1 MTPKQTYSLIKLN
14 EEAGEIVQ
22 AKSKL
27 DLWGSDSYNPNDPT
41 QRLNIEL
48 LEDECG
54 DMLAAI
60 EYAAECRL
68 LDPLSLAIRKEAK
81 LNKLRREGGNRS

>member
-1 MTPKQTYSLIKLN
+1 MTPKQDYALIKLN

-27 DLWGSDSYNPNDPT
+27 DLWGPDSYKPHDPT

-60 EYAAECRL
+60 EYAIECRL
-68 LDPLSLAIRKEAK
+68 FDPASLALRKEAK
-81 LNKLRREGGNRS
+81 MGKFRREGGNRS